1 VAAERFD
8 VLAQRAHMHVCAVLE
23 IDWRA

>member
-1 VAAERFD
+1 VATERFD
-8 VLAQRAHMHVCAVLE
+8 VLAQRAHMHVCTVLE